1 MEILLT
7 VLLIIVLFYFILL
20 RPVMQ
25 QQRRQR
31 HDISNL
37 QVGDEVLTA
46 AGFLATVKSIKVP
59 EQGPVELTLDL
70 GGGVEVRAVTSAVA
84 QRISRSVD
92 AKDGQATEEPLEAPR
107 PKTKRG
113 KRS

>member
-7 VLLIIVLFYFILL
+7 VLLILVLFYFILL

-46 AGFLATVKSIKVP
+46 AGFLATVKEIKVP
-59 EQGPVELTLDL
+59 EQGPVELVLDL
-70 GGGVEVRAVTSAVA
+70 GGGVQVRALTSAVA
-84 QRISRSVD
+84 QRLSR
-92 AKDGQATEEPLEAPR
+92 AAAEAEKGAGEGREAPR
-107 PKTKRG
+107 RKKG
-113 KRS
+113 EGS